1 MPLKAPESL
10 FWEHPKFQWSLTTPP
25 FFGAREN
32 VVEVLGF
39 FEAKGW
45 SLSYKNPHQNLLET
59 TCSTS
64 LDGRRVKQ
72 SAKEK
77 PASQAVDSMA
87 NPLPN
92 FEEIIQL
99 LDKET
104 GYVSTPNI
112 KYDIP
117 SIPTLV
123 NPTFKNLSRVSNLV
137 LMPCWTLKK
146 KKPTQALKA
155 QSP

>member
-1 MPLKAPESL
+1 
-10 FWEHPKFQWSLTTPP
+10 
-25 FFGAREN
+25 
-32 VVEVLGF
+32 
-39 FEAKGW
+39 
-45 SLSYKNPHQNLLET
+45 
-59 TCSTS
+59 
-64 LDGRRVKQ
+64 
-72 SAKEK
+72 
-77 PASQAVDSMA
+77 MA

-99 LDKET
+99 LDKEI

-146 KKPTQALKA
+146 KKTNTSSEGPKPIKPITTPSSQPTHTTQPTQVPLKRLGLGYDVQLLQA
-155 QSP
+155 QL